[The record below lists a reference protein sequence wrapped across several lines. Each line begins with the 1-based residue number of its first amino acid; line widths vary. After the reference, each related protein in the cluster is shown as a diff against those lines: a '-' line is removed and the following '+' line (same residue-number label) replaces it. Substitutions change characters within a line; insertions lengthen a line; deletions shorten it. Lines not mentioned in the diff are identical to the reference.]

1 MSVGNMDSSDNKCTR
16 RGIPPILRKRKK
28 NGHYQEE
35 EHVAMVRAVLK
46 VHAESGVHVAQMV
59 MVVQLSKSLVG
70 QLRLATEALE
80 DVITWDTVRSK
91 LRENASVK
99 QSGPCQKQNLSH
111 HFYAQGLTLEKV
123 GYPQLILCSCIHLQA
138 LAAVKHMIVVM
149 VMVMIMIVVMV
160 MAMTVFLF
168 VAVMTGLTEQKT
180 SQKNQPQFAKY
191 ETLSLKGC
199 ACSALSCKKIH
210 TTGPML
216 EPGSGRGRRRA
227 ASC

>member
-59 MVVQLSKSLVG
+59 MVVELSKGLVG

-111 HFYAQGLTLEKV
+111 HFYAEGLTLEKV

-149 VMVMIMIVVMV
+149 VMAMIVVMV
-160 MAMTVFLF
+160 MFLF

-180 SQKNQPQFAKY
+180 SQKNQSQFAKY
-191 ETLSLKGC
+191 ETLYLKGC

>member
-1 MSVGNMDSSDNKCTR
+1 M
-16 RGIPPILRKRKK
+16 
-28 NGHYQEE
+28 
-35 EHVAMVRAVLK
+35 
-46 VHAESGVHVAQMV
+46 HAESSVHVAQMV
-59 MVVQLSKSLVG
+59 MVVQLSKGLVG

-91 LRENASVK
+91 LRENASIK

-149 VMVMIMIVVMV
+149 VMAMIVVMV
-160 MAMTVFLF
+160 MAVVVVMAMAMFLF

-191 ETLSLKGC
+191 ETLYLKGC
-199 ACSALSCKKIH
+199 GCSALSCKKIH

>member
-59 MVVQLSKSLVG
+59 MVVELSKGLVG

-111 HFYAQGLTLEKV
+111 HFYAEGLTLEKV

-149 VMVMIMIVVMV
+149 VMAMIVVMV
-160 MAMTVFLF
+160 MFLF

-180 SQKNQPQFAKY
+180 SQKNQSQFAKY
-191 ETLSLKGC
+191 ETLFLKGC

>member
-1 MSVGNMDSSDNKCTR
+1 M
-16 RGIPPILRKRKK
+16 
-28 NGHYQEE
+28 
-35 EHVAMVRAVLK
+35 
-46 VHAESGVHVAQMV
+46 HAESSVHVAQMV
-59 MVVQLSKSLVG
+59 MVVQLSKGLVG

-80 DVITWDTVRSK
+80 DVIPWDTVRSK
-91 LRENASVK
+91 LRENASIK

-149 VMVMIMIVVMV
+149 VMAMIVVMV
-160 MAMTVFLF
+160 MAVVVVMVMAMAMFLF

-191 ETLSLKGC
+191 ETLYLKGC
-199 ACSALSCKKIH
+199 GCSALSCKKIH